1 MENSSAVTLFHPTL
15 SHNKG
20 RKQPAAG
27 PTLLGQR
34 IVALDVLRG
43 FALLGILFLNIETF
57 SGPAILHD
65 VPMGT
70 GKPAFVGWHAQL
82 DLAIVT
88 IKWMFFEG
96 KMRTLFAILYGA
108 GIVLLTERLDRRGP
122 PGTALGIFCRRNL
135 WLLVFG
141 LLHGTLIWY
150 GDILARYALIALLFM
165 YPLRRLA
172 ARPLIILG
180 LSIGI
185 LGGTFGVARTV
196 HAPEVLAAER
206 LRVEGQAALAAH
218 RVPSPEQRAALDAD
232 ARERSRLPAK
242 TAESIR
248 EGRLPYVRSIAPRA
262 DTYLDSL
269 MGYFRSGMFLEVAG
283 SMLLGMGLY
292 KTGFLAGAR
301 SRRRYVATA
310 ALGYAISMP
319 IVLVGMAM
327 AHAGG
332 FTMAAATRWLYLP
345 YTLEVV
351 AGAIANASLL
361 LLIIRNRWLAPVT
374 SALGNVGRT
383 AFSNY
388 ILTSLLC
395 QFVFAWGPW
404 KLYGALEYYQQVYVV
419 VTVWALNLAA
429 SALWLRSFAYGP
441 LEWVWRS
448 LVYRKRQPMLRQQAA

>member
-1 MENSSAVTLFHPTL
+1 MENSSTVALFHPTL
-15 SHNKG
+15 SHDDGHK
-20 RKQPAAG
+20 RPAAG
-27 PTLLGQR
+27 PILLGQR

-43 FALLGILFLNIETF
+43 FALLGILFLNIENF

-70 GKPAFVGWHAQL
+70 GKPAFVGWHASL
-82 DLAIVT
+82 DLAILT
-88 IKWMFFEG
+88 IKWTFFEG

-141 LLHGTLIWY
+141 LLHGTLIWH
-150 GDILARYALIALLFM
+150 GDILARYALVATLFM
-165 YPLRRLA
+165 YPLRRLT

-185 LGGTFGVARTV
+185 LGGTFGVAQAV
-196 HAPEVLAAER
+196 HAPEVLAAEQLR
-206 LRVEGQAALAAH
+206 LEGEAALAVH
-218 RVPSPEQRAALDAD
+218 RLPSTEQRAALDAD

-248 EGRLPYVRSIAPRA
+248 KGRLPYIQSIAPRA
-262 DTYLDSL
+262 DTYLTSL
-269 MGYFRSGMFLEVAG
+269 IGYFRNGMFLEVAG

-292 KTGFLAGAR
+292 KTGFLAGVR
-301 SRRRYVATA
+301 SRRRYIATA

-319 IVLVGMAM
+319 IVLVGVTM
-327 AHAGG
+327 AHMEG
-332 FTMAAATRWLYLP
+332 FSLPSATRWLYLP

-351 AGAIANASLL
+351 AGAIANASVLL
-361 LLIIRNRWLAPVT
+361 LVIRNGWLKPVT
-374 SALGNVGRT
+374 AALGNVGRT

-419 VTVWALNLAA
+419 IAVWALNLAA
-429 SALWLRSFAYGP
+429 SAAWLRSFVYGP

-448 LVYRKRQPMLRQQAA
+448 LVYRKRQPMLRQQLA

>member
-1 MENSSAVTLFHPTL
+1 MENRSTVAL
-15 SHNKG
+15 SRPG
-20 RKQPAAG
+20 LSRDERRRQPAVG
-27 PTLLGQR
+27 PTLLSQR
-34 IVALDVLRG
+34 IAALDVLRG
-43 FALLGILFLNIETF
+43 FALLGILFLNIDTF

-70 GKPAFVGWHAQL
+70 GKPAFVGWHATL

-88 IKWMFFEG
+88 IKWVFFEG

-150 GDILARYALIALLFM
+150 GDILARYALVALLFL
-165 YPLRRLA
+165 YPLRHLA

-185 LGGTFGVARTV
+185 LGGTFGIARAV

-206 LRVEGQAALAAH
+206 LRAEGKAALAAH
-218 RVPSPEQRAALDAD
+218 RAPSPEQRAALDVD
-232 ARERSRLPAK
+232 ARERARLPAK

-248 EGRLPYVRSIAPRA
+248 EGRLPYIQSIAPRA

-269 MGYFRSGMFLEVAG
+269 IGYFRTGMFLEVAG
-283 SMLLGMGLY
+283 SMLLGMGLF
-292 KTGFLAGAR
+292 KTGFLAGTR
-301 SRRRYVATA
+301 SRRRYIATA
-310 ALGYAISMP
+310 ALGYGISMP

-332 FTMAAATRWLYLP
+332 FSLAATTRWLYLP

-361 LLIIRNRWLAPVT
+361 LLVIRSGWLEPIT
-374 SALGNVGRT
+374 TALGKVGRT

-419 VTVWALNLAA
+419 AGVWAVNLLA

-441 LEWVWRS
+441 LEWGWRS
-448 LVYRKRQPMLRQQAA
+448 LVYRRRQPMWRPRAA